1 MDSPEIEAF
10 LALADELHF
19 GRAADRLVLSRSR
32 VSRLI
37 ASLERKAGG
46 PLFERTSRQVTLT
59 PAGLRLRDRVG
70 PAWSEIGAA
79 FAETRSAL
87 RAPAGTLR
95 LGWPSTCGGPSLTRL
110 AKTFIT
116 GFPECDLSLHD
127 LPFADLYGPVRR
139 GEIDVL
145 AYWLAGGGPALA
157 TGDPGLAAGPVLEYR
172 DRVLAV
178 GAGHRLAGRDSVSV
192 EDLAGEKVTAAP
204 PEFPEMVWD
213 SIVPPCTPSGRPIL
227 RARPWRSSEETI
239 VEVVRCRLVHPTVTG
254 LPGCQRDDM
263 RIIPIRDLPP
273 LPLGLIWR
281 AAQHADGNAMISALA
296 GVACRIRSRAP
307 DAPVPVA
314 HREVRRSP

>member
-1 MDSPEIEAF
+1 MDTAEIEAF
-10 LALADELHF
+10 LAVAEELHF

-46 PLFERTSRQVTLT
+46 PLFERTSRQVALT
-59 PAGLRLRDRVG
+59 SAGLRLRDRIG

-79 FAETRSAL
+79 FAETRQVL
-87 RAPAGTLR
+87 RTSAGTLR
-95 LGWPSTCGGPSLTRL
+95 LGWPATCAGPSLTRL
-110 AKTFIT
+110 AKTFIAA
-116 GFPECDLSLHD
+116 FPECELSLHD
-127 LPFADLYGPVRR
+127 LPACDLYGPLRR

-145 AYWLAGGGPALA
+145 AYWLAGKDPRLT

-178 GAGHRLAGRDSVSV
+178 GIGHRLAGRGSVSV
-192 EDLAGEKVTAAP
+192 EDLAGEKVAGAP
-204 PEFPEMVWD
+204 PELPETVWD
-213 SIVPPCTPSGRPIL
+213 SIVPSRTPSGGLVL
-227 RARPWRSSEETI
+227 RTGSWRSAEETI
-239 VEVVRCRLVHPTVTG
+239 VEVVSGRLVHPTVTG

-281 AAQHADGNAMISALA
+281 AGDGNPMISALA
-296 GVACRIRSRAP
+296 GVVCRVRSGAP
-307 DAPVPVA
+307 DAPVPAV
-314 HREVRRSP
+314 HRELRKSP